1 MIHLED
7 ITPDNWR
14 EELKVS
20 KEQERYVSDAMKI
33 LARAYAFRNQRSY
46 ACIIYEEGEPI
57 GMALYYDC
65 DELQAYDFSQLF
77 IDERYQGRGYGKMA
91 AKLILDRMRKEMGL
105 EFSIEV
111 DGGIKL
117 SNVEKVLNCKADI
130 IVAGSAVFKD
140 NIADN
145 VKQFKSIIAKYD
157 GE

>member
-1 MIHLED
+1 MIHLEE

-46 ACIIYEEGEPI
+46 ACSIYEEGEPI

-77 IDERYQGRGYGKMA
+77 IDERYQGRGFGKEA
-91 AKLILDRMRKEMGL
+91 AKLILDRMKKDGKYSEVVLCYIEGNKAAKEMY
-105 EFSIEV
+105 E
-111 DGGIKL
+111 KL
-117 SNVEKVLNCKADI
+117 GFYHTGEADEDE
-130 IVAGSAVFKD
+130 IVMRK
-140 NIADN
+140 
-145 VKQFKSIIAKYD
+145 KL
-157 GE
+157 

>member
-91 AKLILDRMRKEMGL
+91 AKLILDRMRKDGKYSEVVL
-105 EFSIEV
+105 CYIE
-111 DGGIKL
+111 GNKAAKELYEKL
-117 SNVEKVLNCKADI
+117 GFYHTGEADEDE
-130 IVAGSAVFKD
+130 IVMRK
-140 NIADN
+140 
-145 VKQFKSIIAKYD
+145 KL
-157 GE
+157 

>member
-1 MIHLED
+1 MIHLEE

-77 IDERYQGRGYGKMA
+77 IDERYQGRGFGKEA
-91 AKLILDRMRKEMGL
+91 AKLILDRRKRDGKYSEVVLCYIEGNKAAKEMYEKLGFYHTGEADEDEIVMRK
-105 EFSIEV
+105 
-111 DGGIKL
+111 KL
-117 SNVEKVLNCKADI
+117 
-130 IVAGSAVFKD
+130 
-140 NIADN
+140 
-145 VKQFKSIIAKYD
+145 
-157 GE
+157 

>member
-77 IDERYQGRGYGKMA
+77 IDERYQGRGFGKEA
-91 AKLILDRMRKEMGL
+91 AKLILDRMKRDGKYSEVVLCYIEGNKAAKEMY
-105 EFSIEV
+105 E
-111 DGGIKL
+111 KL
-117 SNVEKVLNCKADI
+117 GFYHTGEADEDE
-130 IVAGSAVFKD
+130 IVMRK
-140 NIADN
+140 
-145 VKQFKSIIAKYD
+145 KL
-157 GE
+157 

>member
-1 MIHLED
+1 MIHLEE

-77 IDERYQGRGYGKMA
+77 IDERYQGRGFGEEA
-91 AKLILDRMRKEMGL
+91 AKLILDRMKRDGKYSEVVLCYIEGNEAAKEMY
-105 EFSIEV
+105 E
-111 DGGIKL
+111 KL
-117 SNVEKVLNCKADI
+117 GFYHTGEADEDE
-130 IVAGSAVFKD
+130 IVMRK
-140 NIADN
+140 
-145 VKQFKSIIAKYD
+145 KL
-157 GE
+157 

>member
-1 MIHLED
+1 MIHLEE

-77 IDERYQGRGYGKMA
+77 IDERYQGRGFGKEA
-91 AKLILDRMRKEMGL
+91 AKLILDRMKRDGKYSEVVLCYIEGNEAAKEMY
-105 EFSIEV
+105 E
-111 DGGIKL
+111 KL
-117 SNVEKVLNCKADI
+117 GFYHTGEDDEDE
-130 IVAGSAVFKD
+130 IVMRRKL
-140 NIADN
+140 
-145 VKQFKSIIAKYD
+145 
-157 GE
+157 

>member
-1 MIHLED
+1 MIHLEE

-46 ACIIYEEGEPI
+46 ACIIYGEGEPI

-77 IDERYQGRGYGKMA
+77 IDERYQGRGFGKEA
-91 AKLILDRMRKEMGL
+91 AKLILDRMKRDGKYSEVVLCYIEGNKAAKEMY
-105 EFSIEV
+105 E
-111 DGGIKL
+111 KL
-117 SNVEKVLNCKADI
+117 GFYHTGEADEDE
-130 IVAGSAVFKD
+130 IVMRK
-140 NIADN
+140 
-145 VKQFKSIIAKYD
+145 KL
-157 GE
+157 

>member
-1 MIHLED
+1 MIHLEE

-77 IDERYQGRGYGKMA
+77 IDERYQGRGFGKEA
-91 AKLILDRMRKEMGL
+91 AKLILDRMKRDGKYSEVVLCYIEGNKAAKEMY
-105 EFSIEV
+105 E
-111 DGGIKL
+111 KL
-117 SNVEKVLNCKADI
+117 GFYHTGEADEDE
-130 IVAGSAVFKD
+130 IVMRRKL
-140 NIADN
+140 
-145 VKQFKSIIAKYD
+145 
-157 GE
+157 

>member
-1 MIHLED
+1 MIHLEE

-77 IDERYQGRGYGKMA
+77 IDERYQGRGFGKEA
-91 AKLILDRMRKEMGL
+91 AKLILDRMKRDGKYSEVVLCYIEGNKAAKEMY
-105 EFSIEV
+105 E
-111 DGGIKL
+111 KL
-117 SNVEKVLNCKADI
+117 GFYHTGEADEDE
-130 IVAGSAVFKD
+130 IVMRK
-140 NIADN
+140 
-145 VKQFKSIIAKYD
+145 KL
-157 GE
+157 

>member
-20 KEQERYVSDAMKI
+20 KEQERYVSDDMKI

-46 ACIIYEEGEPI
+46 ACIICNDDEPV

-77 IDERYQGRGYGKMA
+77 IDERYQGRGFGKEA
-91 AKLILDRMRKEMGL
+91 AKLILDRMKRDGKYSEVVLCYIEGNEAAKEMY
-105 EFSIEV
+105 E
-111 DGGIKL
+111 KL
-117 SNVEKVLNCKADI
+117 GFYHTGEADEDE
-130 IVAGSAVFKD
+130 IVMRK
-140 NIADN
+140 
-145 VKQFKSIIAKYD
+145 KL
-157 GE
+157 

>member
-1 MIHLED
+1 MIHLEE

-57 GMALYYDC
+57 GMAMYYDC

-77 IDERYQGRGYGKMA
+77 IDERYQGRGFGKEA
-91 AKLILDRMRKEMGL
+91 AKLILDRMKRDGKYSEVVLCYIEGNKAAKEMY
-105 EFSIEV
+105 E
-111 DGGIKL
+111 KL
-117 SNVEKVLNCKADI
+117 GFYHTGEADEDE
-130 IVAGSAVFKD
+130 IVMRK
-140 NIADN
+140 
-145 VKQFKSIIAKYD
+145 KL
-157 GE
+157 

>member
-1 MIHLED
+1 MIHLEE

-77 IDERYQGRGYGKMA
+77 IDERYQGRGFGKEA
-91 AKLILDRMRKEMGL
+91 AKLILDRMKRDGKYSEVVLCYIEGNKAAKEMYEKRGFYHTG
-105 EFSIEV
+105 EADEDEIV
-111 DGGIKL
+111 MRRKL
-117 SNVEKVLNCKADI
+117 
-130 IVAGSAVFKD
+130 
-140 NIADN
+140 
-145 VKQFKSIIAKYD
+145 
-157 GE
+157 

>member
-1 MIHLED
+1 MIHLEE

-91 AKLILDRMRKEMGL
+91 AKLILDRMRKDGKYSEVVLCYIEGNKAAKEMY
-105 EFSIEV
+105 E
-111 DGGIKL
+111 KL
-117 SNVEKVLNCKADI
+117 GFYHTGEADEDE
-130 IVAGSAVFKD
+130 IVMRK
-140 NIADN
+140 
-145 VKQFKSIIAKYD
+145 KL
-157 GE
+157 

>member
-1 MIHLED
+1 MIHLEE

-46 ACIIYEEGEPI
+46 ACIIYEEGKPI

-77 IDERYQGRGYGKMA
+77 IDERYQGRGFGKEA
-91 AKLILDRMRKEMGL
+91 AKLILDRMKRDGKYSEVVLCYIEGNKAAKEMY
-105 EFSIEV
+105 E
-111 DGGIKL
+111 KL
-117 SNVEKVLNCKADI
+117 GFYHTGEADEDE
-130 IVAGSAVFKD
+130 IVMRK
-140 NIADN
+140 
-145 VKQFKSIIAKYD
+145 KL
-157 GE
+157 

>member
-1 MIHLED
+1 MIHLEE

-65 DELQAYDFSQLF
+65 DELQAYDFSQLL
-77 IDERYQGRGYGKMA
+77 IDERYQGRGYGEEA
-91 AKLILDRMRKEMGL
+91 AKLILDRMKRDGKYSEVVLCYIEGNKAAKEMY
-105 EFSIEV
+105 E
-111 DGGIKL
+111 KL
-117 SNVEKVLNCKADI
+117 GFYHTGEADEDE
-130 IVAGSAVFKD
+130 IVMRK
-140 NIADN
+140 
-145 VKQFKSIIAKYD
+145 KL
-157 GE
+157 

>member
-91 AKLILDRMRKEMGL
+91 AKLILDRMRKDGKYSEVVLCYIEGNKAAKEMY
-105 EFSIEV
+105 E
-111 DGGIKL
+111 KL
-117 SNVEKVLNCKADI
+117 GFYHTGEADEDE
-130 IVAGSAVFKD
+130 IVMRK
-140 NIADN
+140 
-145 VKQFKSIIAKYD
+145 KL
-157 GE
+157 

>member
-7 ITPDNWR
+7 VTPDNWR

-46 ACIIYEEGEPI
+46 ASIIYEEGERI

-77 IDERYQGRGYGKMA
+77 IDERYQGRGFGKEA
-91 AKLILDRMRKEMGL
+91 AKLILDRMKRDGKYSDVVLCYIEGNKSAKEMY
-105 EFSIEV
+105 E
-111 DGGIKL
+111 KL
-117 SNVEKVLNCKADI
+117 GFYHTGEADEDE
-130 IVAGSAVFKD
+130 IVMRK
-140 NIADN
+140 
-145 VKQFKSIIAKYD
+145 KL
-157 GE
+157 

>member
-1 MIHLED
+1 MIHLEE

-91 AKLILDRMRKEMGL
+91 AKLILDRMRKDGKYSEVVL
-105 EFSIEV
+105 CYIE
-111 DGGIKL
+111 GNKAAKGMYEKL
-117 SNVEKVLNCKADI
+117 GFYHTGEDDEDE
-130 IVAGSAVFKD
+130 IVMRK
-140 NIADN
+140 
-145 VKQFKSIIAKYD
+145 KL
-157 GE
+157 

>member
-1 MIHLED
+1 MIHLEE

-77 IDERYQGRGYGKMA
+77 IDERYQGRGYGEEA
-91 AKLILDRMRKEMGL
+91 AKIILDRMKRDGKYSEVVLCYIEGNKAAKEMY
-105 EFSIEV
+105 E
-111 DGGIKL
+111 KL
-117 SNVEKVLNCKADI
+117 GFYHTGEDDEDE
-130 IVAGSAVFKD
+130 IVMRK
-140 NIADN
+140 
-145 VKQFKSIIAKYD
+145 KL
-157 GE
+157 

>member
-1 MIHLED
+1 MIHLEE

-77 IDERYQGRGYGKMA
+77 IDERYQGRGFGKEA
-91 AKLILDRMRKEMGL
+91 AKLILDRMKRDGKYSEVVLCYIEGNKAAKEMY
-105 EFSIEV
+105 E
-111 DGGIKL
+111 KL
-117 SNVEKVLNCKADI
+117 GFYHTDEADEDEI
-130 IVAGSAVFKD
+130 IMRK
-140 NIADN
+140 
-145 VKQFKSIIAKYD
+145 KL
-157 GE
+157 

>member
-7 ITPDNWR
+7 VTPDNWR

-91 AKLILDRMRKEMGL
+91 AKLILDRMRKDGKYSEVVL
-105 EFSIEV
+105 CYIE
-111 DGGIKL
+111 GNKAAKELYEKL
-117 SNVEKVLNCKADI
+117 GFYHTGEADEDE
-130 IVAGSAVFKD
+130 IVMRK
-140 NIADN
+140 
-145 VKQFKSIIAKYD
+145 KL
-157 GE
+157 

>member
-1 MIHLED
+1 MIHLEE

-46 ACIIYEEGEPI
+46 ECIIYEEGEPI

-77 IDERYQGRGYGKMA
+77 IDERYQGRGFGKEA
-91 AKLILDRMRKEMGL
+91 AKLILDRMKKDGKYSEVVLCYIEGNKAAKEMY
-105 EFSIEV
+105 E
-111 DGGIKL
+111 KL
-117 SNVEKVLNCKADI
+117 GFYHTGEADEDE
-130 IVAGSAVFKD
+130 IVMRK
-140 NIADN
+140 
-145 VKQFKSIIAKYD
+145 KL
-157 GE
+157 

>member
-1 MIHLED
+1 MIHLEE

-77 IDERYQGRGYGKMA
+77 IDERYQGRGYGEEA
-91 AKLILDRMRKEMGL
+91 AKIILDRMKRDGKYSEVVLCYIEGNKAAKEMY
-105 EFSIEV
+105 E
-111 DGGIKL
+111 KL
-117 SNVEKVLNCKADI
+117 GFYHTGEADEDE
-130 IVAGSAVFKD
+130 IVMRK
-140 NIADN
+140 
-145 VKQFKSIIAKYD
+145 KL
-157 GE
+157 

>member
-1 MIHLED
+1 MIHLEA

-77 IDERYQGRGYGKMA
+77 IDERYQGRGFGKEA
-91 AKLILDRMRKEMGL
+91 AKLILDRMKRDGKYSEVVLCYIEGNKAAKEMY
-105 EFSIEV
+105 E
-111 DGGIKL
+111 KL
-117 SNVEKVLNCKADI
+117 GFYHTGEADEDE
-130 IVAGSAVFKD
+130 IVMRRKL
-140 NIADN
+140 
-145 VKQFKSIIAKYD
+145 
-157 GE
+157 